1 MGSTYT
7 DSGGIE
13 KIGLGEQAG
22 AWGTTT
28 NNNFDII
35 DRLINGVGAITL
47 SGTTHTLTTSDGSL
61 SDGMFKVLV
70 LGGSPSGTNTIT
82 ISPNNADKLYF
93 VKNASGQTVTFTQGS
108 GGNVSISN
116 GFGAIIFAD
125 GAGSGAAVTDLT
137 ALFTTSQAIDGVNI
151 GATTPGTGAF
161 SALTVDNVVVNGA
174 NIGHT
179 DDTDL
184 ITVANGVVTVAGEVS
199 ATTLDIGGTN
209 ITSTAAELNIL
220 DGVTATASEL
230 NIMDGVTATTAELNI
245 LDGVTATASELNIL
259 DGVTATASEINILD
273 GVTATTAELNIMD
286 GVTATTAEL
295 NIMDGV
301 TASTAELNIMDGV
314 TATASELNIMDGVTA
329 TTSEIN
335 VLDGYTGSVTE
346 LNYLDTLHAT
356 GVTSTEFDFLDGV
369 TSNIQ
374 TQLDT
379 KVTSSGVTQVTG
391 GTGLNGTVTS
401 TGSLNLN
408 TGIGDVGTYAFLA
421 RSGTTTITVGQTYT
435 NSSSGA
441 QNNNAGLMYAGML
454 MADSNF
460 SDNTALDATG
470 SSVTTGL
477 TGVWR
482 AMGEANHTNRRAAT
496 LFLRIS

>member
-184 ITVANGVVTVAGEVS
+184 ITVANGVVPVAGEVS

-301 TASTAELNIMDGV
+301 TASSAELNIMDGV

-379 KVTSSGVTQVTG
+379 KVTSSGVTSVSGTDPIVSSG
-391 GTGLNGTVTS
+391 GTTPAI
-401 TGSLNLN
+401 SLKN
-408 TGIGDVGTYAFLA
+408 DFLQNSSSA
-421 RSGTTTITVGQTYT
+421 ISSGTTTSFQATTYPTFISGRTVSSGGGDFTVTVGGQ
-435 NSSSGA
+435 A
-441 QNNNAGLMYAGML
+441 
-454 MADSNF
+454 
-460 SDNTALDATG
+460 
-470 SSVTTGL
+470 
-477 TGVWR
+477 
-482 AMGEANHTNRRAAT
+482 HTLSMRDGDGDTFDVFAT
-496 LFLRIS
+496 LLPVGATISGQSFVYVAVQLRPG

>member
-35 DRLINGVGAITL
+35 DRLINGVGTIAL

-93 VKNASGQTVTFTQGS
+93 VKNGTNQNAIFTQGS
-108 GGNVSISN
+108 GANVTVTA
-116 GFGAIIFAD
+116 GAGAIIFAD

-137 ALFTTSQAIDGVNI
+137 ALFTVSQAIDGVNI
-151 GATTPGTGAF
+151 GASTPGTGAF
-161 SALTVDNVVVNGA
+161 SALTVDNVAIDGA
-174 NIGHT
+174 TIGHT

-184 ITVANGVVTVAGEVS
+184 ITVASGVVTVAGELS
-199 ATTLDIGGTN
+199 ATTLDINGTN

-220 DGVTATASEL
+220 DGVTSTASEL
-230 NIMDGVTATTAELNI
+230 NLVDGSSAGTIVNSKAVIYGSSGEVNATTLQIAGTSI
-245 LDGVTATASELNIL
+245 TATA
-259 DGVTATASEINILD
+259 T
-273 GVTATTAELNIMD
+273 
-286 GVTATTAEL
+286 EL

-374 TQLDT
+374 TQLNT
-379 KVTSSGVTQVTG
+379 KVTSSGVTSVSGTDPIVSSG
-391 GTGLNGTVTS
+391 GTTPAI
-401 TGSLNLN
+401 SLKN
-408 TGIGDVGTYAFLA
+408 DFLQNSSSA
-421 RSGTTTITVGQTYT
+421 ISSGTTTSFQATTYPTFISGRTVSSGGGDFTVTVGGQ
-435 NSSSGA
+435 A
-441 QNNNAGLMYAGML
+441 
-454 MADSNF
+454 
-460 SDNTALDATG
+460 
-470 SSVTTGL
+470 
-477 TGVWR
+477 
-482 AMGEANHTNRRAAT
+482 HTLSMRDGDGDTFDVFAT
-496 LFLRIS
+496 LLPVGATISGQSFVYVAVQLRPG

>member
-1 MGSTYT
+1 MPSTFT
-7 DSGGIE
+7 DNGGIE

-22 AWGTTT
+22 TWGTTT
-28 NNNFDII
+28 NTNLDII
-35 DRLINGVGAITL
+35 DRLINGVGTITL

-70 LGGSPSGTNTIT
+70 LAGSPSGTNTIT

-93 VKNASGQTVTFTQGS
+93 VKNGTSQTATFTQGS
-108 GGNVSISN
+108 GGSVSISA
-116 GFGAIIFAD
+116 GKGAIIFAD
-125 GAGSGAAVTDLT
+125 GAGSTAAVTDLT
-137 ALFTTSQAIDGVNI
+137 ALFTTSQAIDGINI
-151 GATTPGTGAF
+151 GANTPGTGAF
-161 SALTVDNVVVNGA
+161 TALTVDNVVVNGA

-259 DGVTATASEINILD
+259 DGVTATASEINIIDGVTATTAELNIMDGVTASTSELNIMD

-295 NIMDGV
+295 N
-301 TASTAELNIMDGV
+301 
-314 TATASELNIMDGVTA
+314 
-329 TTSEIN
+329 
-335 VLDGYTGSVTE
+335 
-346 LNYLDTLHAT
+346 HC
-356 GVTSTEFDFLDGV
+356 DGV

-374 TQLDT
+374 TQLDS
-379 KVTSSGVTQVTG
+379 KATSSGVTSVSGTDPIVSSG
-391 GTGLNGTVTS
+391 GTTPAISLKNDFLQNSSSAIS
-401 TGSLNLN
+401 T
-408 TGIGDVGTYAFLA
+408 
-421 RSGTTTITVGQTYT
+421 GTTTSFTASTYPTFISGRSAAGGGSFSFTVTIGGSGQTLDMSDGDSGT
-435 NSSSGA
+435 N
-441 QNNNAGLMYAGML
+441 
-454 MADSNF
+454 DTF
-460 SDNTALDATG
+460 
-470 SSVTTGL
+470 
-477 TGVWR
+477 
-482 AMGEANHTNRRAAT
+482 AT
-496 LFLRIS
+496 LLPVGATISGSTFTYLAVQLRPG